1 MEGAIMLSDV
11 KTDAHKRL
19 NYISGHIEGIR
30 KMVEADAYCVDVLK
44 QTHAVRRAIEKFEAL
59 LLDGHLRSCVV
70 EGVKEG
76 REDEVL
82 GELMELYQVAQR

>member
-1 MEGAIMLSDV
+1 MLPDV
-11 KTDAHKRL
+11 KTDALKRL
-19 NYISGHIEGIR
+19 NYISGHIEGVR
-30 KMVEADAYCVDVLK
+30 KMVEADTYCVDVLK

-59 LLDGHLRSCVV
+59 LLSGHLRSCVV

-82 GELMELYQVAQR
+82 GELMELYEVANR

>member
-1 MEGAIMLSDV
+1 
-11 KTDAHKRL
+11 
-19 NYISGHIEGIR
+19 
-30 KMVEADAYCVDVLK
+30 MVENDTYCVDVMK
-44 QTHAVRRAIEKFEAL
+44 QTHAVRRAIEKFEAI

-82 GELMELYQVAQR
+82 GELLELYEVANR